1 MEDLDLILQEYVAT
15 ANNPEYNNDY
25 DIINGKFPELKDI
38 DPMVLQEYVATAN
51 NEDYNGD
58 YDIINSKFPELNLEQ
73 PKVKKQE
80 DTVVKDVDTSP
91 LGLFLMCFNKLNPPR
106 VNH

>member
-1 MEDLDLILQEYVAT
+1 MSELTGILQEYVAT

-38 DPMVLQEYVATAN
+38 DPIVLQEYVATAN

-58 YDIINSKFPELNLEQ
+58 YDIINSKFPEFGIKSQSTDDSL
-73 PKVKKQE
+73 VY
-80 DTVVKDVDTSP
+80 
-91 LGLFLMCFNKLNPPR
+91 
-106 VNH
+106 

>member
-15 ANNPEYNNDY
+15 ANNPEYNSDY

-38 DPMVLQEYVATAN
+38 DSTILQEYVATAN

-58 YDIINSKFPELNLEQ
+58 YDVINSKFPELNLGSDLPSHISFDDLQ
-73 PKVKKQE
+73 KA
-80 DTVVKDVDTSP
+80 SI
-91 LGLFLMCFNKLNPPR
+91 
-106 VNH
+106 